1 MIWIIIG
8 ILLIILLIGVS
19 AFFSMS
25 EMTFVSLNR
34 AVIIDKANKGDKR
47 AVILAKLIKQPEN
60 VISAIVIGN
69 NLVNIFA
76 SVIAGTITTLY
87 FGNIGI
93 GIATVAM
100 TLLIIIF
107 SEVTPKAYGINNEK
121 LALHVA
127 RPLFIITKLFHPLV
141 VLVTAISNGILR
153 AFGSP
158 VNRKSIVTEEKIKAM
173 MRLGEEEGTIEK
185 DEREL
190 VDEVF
195 DFDDTRAYEVY
206 VPKKDVVF
214 LQENDTIKELI
225 TQSIKTGYSRF
236 PVYRK
241 NQNDI
246 IGMVHIKDT
255 LIIEDEN
262 IPVKNIIRD
271 ILKIDQSMKVDDVLR
286 EMKKRRTHLALLMDK
301 KGKTKGL
308 ISMEDLMEEI
318 FGDIS
323 DEHDNNIS

>member
-1 MIWIIIG
+1 MIWIIFG
-8 ILLIILLIGVS
+8 ILLIIFLIGVS

-34 AVIIDKANKGDKR
+34 AMVIDKAKKGDKR
-47 AVILAKLIKQPEN
+47 AKTLAKLLKQPDN

-76 SVIAGTITTLY
+76 SIIAGTITTIY

-93 GIATVAM
+93 GIATVVM
-100 TLLIIIF
+100 TLLVIIF
-107 SEVTPKAYGINNEK
+107 SEATPKAYGINNEK

-141 VLVTAISNGILR
+141 VLVTASSNSILR

-173 MRLGEEEGTIEK
+173 MRLGEEEGTIET

-206 VPKKDVVF
+206 IPKKEVAF
-214 LQENDTIKELI
+214 LQQNDTVEKLIK
-225 TQSIKTGYSRF
+225 TSIETGYSRF

-241 NQNDI
+241 NLDDI
-246 IGMVHIKDT
+246 VGMVHVKDT
-255 LIIEDEN
+255 LNIEDETVP
-262 IPVKNIIRD
+262 IKNILRD
-271 ILKIDQSMKVDDVLR
+271 ILKIDPSMKVDDVLR
-286 EMKKRRTHLALLMDK
+286 QMKRRRTHLALLRNK
-301 KGKTKGL
+301 KGRTRGL
-308 ISMEDLMEEI
+308 ISLEDLMEEI

>member
-1 MIWIIIG
+1 MIWIILG
-8 ILLIILLIGVS
+8 ILLVIFLIGVS

-34 AVIIDKANKGDKR
+34 AMVVDKAKRGDKR
-47 AVILAKLIKQPEN
+47 AKTLAKLLKQPDN

-76 SVIAGTITTLY
+76 SIIAGAITTLY

-93 GIATVAM
+93 GIATVVM
-100 TLLIIIF
+100 TLLVIIF
-107 SEVTPKAYGINNEK
+107 SEATPKAYGINNEK

-127 RPLFIITKLFHPLV
+127 RPLYIITKLFHPLII
-141 VLVTAISNGILR
+141 LVTATSNGILR

-206 VPKKDVVF
+206 IPKKEVVF
-214 LQENDTIKELI
+214 LQENDTIEKLI
-225 TQSIKTGYSRF
+225 QTSIETGYSRF

-241 NQNDI
+241 NLDDI
-246 IGMVHIKDT
+246 VGMVHVKDT
-255 LIIEDEN
+255 LN
-262 IPVKNIIRD
+262 INDGALPIKNILRD
-271 ILKIDQSMKVDDVLR
+271 ILQIDPSMKVDDVLR
-286 EMKKRRTHLALLMDK
+286 QMKRRRTHLALLKNK
-301 KGKTKGL
+301 KGRTRGL
-308 ISMEDLMEEI
+308 ISLEDLMEEI